1 MVEQLTPPE
10 ENLTRHGLQSPRLER
25 RPLGDLSALGLH
37 PPLLPLQFDDLHDL
51 GRRPSTVLLHQPRV
65 VVLVEVDVL
74 VVATGPRSRPHH
86 H

>member
-1 MVEQLTPPE
+1 
-10 ENLTRHGLQSPRLER
+10 
-25 RPLGDLSALGLH
+25 
-37 PPLLPLQFDDLHDL
+37 
-51 GRRPSTVLLHQPRV
+51 VLLHQPRV